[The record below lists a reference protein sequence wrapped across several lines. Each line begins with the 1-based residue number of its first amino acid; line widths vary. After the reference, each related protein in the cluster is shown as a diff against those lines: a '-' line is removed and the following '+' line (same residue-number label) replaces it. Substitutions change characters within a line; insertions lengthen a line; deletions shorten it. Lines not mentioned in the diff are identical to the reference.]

1 MKFRAELEATGKN
14 TTGIPVPDEVVAAL
28 GTSKKPPVVVTING
42 YTYRNTVARM
52 GGRYLLSVSA
62 DNRSKAGV
70 SAGDELE
77 VTLELDTEPRVV
89 TVPDDLAAELDKETA
104 ARQAFDKL
112 SYSHQLRWV
121 LSVEDAKTAETRQRR
136 ITKAVESLKSGK

>member
-89 TVPDDLAAELDKETA
+89 TVPDDFAAELDKETA